1 MNPELIININY
12 RMKDCIDKLKRPQ
25 AIQILEDYYKEN
37 PRDKYPKFET
47 YTLHQLKLNIRMYNI
62 KLIELN

>member
-1 MNPELIININY
+1 
-12 RMKDCIDKLKRPQ
+12 MKEKDVIDKLKRAQ
-25 AIQILEDYYKEN
+25 AIQLLEDYYKEHK
-37 PRDKYPKFET
+37 REKYPKYET